1 MLFSQ
6 ATYLG
11 IDPTSSGRPIT
22 YAALDGQLEILALG
36 QGDLEQVL
44 SFVAGQQAAWVA
56 VCSPRGP
63 NRGLMLR
70 EEVREQL
77 SPRPRPGRW
86 QDYRLAEYQ
95 LRQLNITSPRTTA
108 DEARCP
114 GWMRTGFFVYQR
126 LEQLGYRPYDPD
138 QAGNQSLEAYPHACF
153 TALLGR
159 IPLPKQSL
167 EGRLQ
172 RQLILHEIGL
182 HIPDPM
188 LLFEEVTRYR
198 LMHGV
203 LPTESI
209 YSPQEL
215 DALVA
220 AYTAWSAATKPGQ
233 VTLLGDAEEGLLVLP
248 VAELKG
254 RYSGSHAQA

>member
-1 MLFSQ
+1 MFFSQ
-6 ATYLG
+6 TTYLG
-11 IDPTSSGRPIT
+11 IDPTTSGRPIT
-22 YAALDGQLEILALG
+22 YAALGGQLELLALG

-44 SFVAGQQAAWVA
+44 SFVAGQQSALVA
-56 VCSPRGP
+56 VCAPRSP
-63 NRGLMLR
+63 NHGLMQR
-70 EEVREQL
+70 EEVRENL
-77 SPRPRPGRW
+77 SSRPRPGRW
-86 QDYRLAEYQ
+86 HDYRLAEYQ
-95 LRQLNITSPRTTA
+95 LRQRNITTPRTTA
-108 DEARCP
+108 DESRCP
-114 GWMRTGFFVYQR
+114 GWMRTGFLVYQR
-126 LEQLGYRPYDPD
+126 LEQLGYRPYALD
-138 QAGNQSLEAYPHACF
+138 QTGNQSLEAYPHACF

-159 IPLPKQSL
+159 IPLSKHSL

-188 LLFEEVTRYR
+188 LLFEEITRYR
-198 LMHGV
+198 LMHGI
-203 LPTESI
+203 LPLESI

-220 AYTAWSAATKPGQ
+220 AYTAWSAGTQPGQ
-233 VTLLGDAEEGLLVLP
+233 VTLLGDAEEGLLILP